1 MVAYLFFYSKSG
13 PIASR
18 SKSLIGHNSRY
29 ENDHFLTF
37 AQMFETP
44 FFTHYIITFS
54 NCQPDKTCAVGIHE
68 NSAVK
73 VRTSDYFSL
82 SSVYT

>member
-13 PIASR
+13 PIALR
-18 SKSLIGHNSRY
+18 QKSIIRHNSRY

-37 AQMFETP
+37 AHTFETL
-44 FFTHYIITFS
+44 FFTHYIITCS
-54 NCQPDKTCAVGIHE
+54 NCHPEKTCAVGIHE

-73 VRTSDYFSL
+73 VRTSDCFSL